1 MVDVLPCWPL
11 LCFMGVIAGW
21 TVGHLLP
28 FGAFGIV
35 KANPQGGDFPV
46 RSSLG
51 VPVLCLNAM
60 VSLAVGRD
68 LPLTARRQPRAAAT
82 AELSW
87 TPLTNNP
94 KGDLFHA

>member
-1 MVDVLPCWPL
+1 
-11 LCFMGVIAGW
+11 MGVIAGW

-28 FGAFGIV
+28 FGAFVAPFGIV
-35 KANPQGGDFPV
+35 KANPQGDFPV
-46 RSSLG
+46 RSSSG
-51 VPVLCLNAM
+51 VPVLCLHPM

-94 KGDLFHA
+94 KGDLFRA